1 MTFEKRRYEA
11 AKYLLLKDKELS
23 ELSLDCFEDEKI
35 FFNRLCRQSL
45 TSEAYAS
52 LQAAKALYDGS
63 GNISLDELASVRRAF
78 WPLAAAAMVSGW
90 RQGTDGGRRRS
101 CGLAAIPLN
110 EASFWK
116 VDGAGRWHCDLSGQC
131 RHFASKAP
139 KCGASHGLGT

>member
-45 TSEAYAS
+45 TGESYAS

-63 GNISLDELASVRRAF
+63 GNISLDELASRRDVNDPCFRRIVRAIAIARFGPDGEQVNA
-78 WPLAAAAMVSGW
+78 SGK
-90 RQGTDGGRRRS
+90 QKV
-101 CGLAAIPLN
+101 AITHEL
-110 EASFWK
+110 
-116 VDGAGRWHCDLSGQC
+116 
-131 RHFASKAP
+131 
-139 KCGASHGLGT
+139 